1 MKLLELAQQ
10 RFSCRKY
17 TDENISQEDLDY
29 ILETV
34 RLAPSACNRQPWK
47 FIIVESKEAQQK
59 LQQCYDRE
67 WFRTAP
73 LYIICA
79 RNVEENW
86 IRKMDEKEH
95 GDIDVAIAA
104 EHLCLAASECGLGT
118 CFVCNFDVDK
128 MHEAFSLDGF
138 EPVVIIPI
146 GHIAPDCLRPE
157 KNRKGM
163 DEIIVRV

>member
-79 RNVEENW
+79 RN
-86 IRKMDEKEH
+86 